1 MTTDEFLAQVKETFE
16 KLDAEDFNEE
26 KAKRFAL
33 ILKTDGRHTAAR
45 YSGDELSLREWRFL
59 FSVLYRELSK
69 YLHEEPNGKES
80 SLVHW
85 DEL

>member
-1 MTTDEFLAQVKETFE
+1 MTTEEFLAQVKETFE
-16 KLDAEDFNEE
+16 KLDADRFNEE

-33 ILKTDGRHTAAR
+33 ILKADGSHFAAR
-45 YSGDELSLREWRFL
+45 YNGDELSLREWKFL
-59 FSVLYRELSK
+59 FSVLYRQLSK
-69 YLHEEPNGKES
+69 YLHEEPTGKES